1 MNPNNPI
8 ALKNVVGVKAT
19 IELGKNSQDF
29 ILNKKIFKTGSTGF
43 HGFGKL
49 VVSEDEKYQ
58 VNILVIRIG
67 SKPVHH
73 TIKENIS
80 GGVKKKK

>member
-1 MNPNNPI
+1 M
-8 ALKNVVGVKAT
+8 KAI
-19 IELGKNSQDF
+19 IEMGKNKQEF
-29 ILNKKIFKTGSTGF
+29 ILNKKTFKTGRTGF

-67 SKPVHH
+67 SKPVHP
-73 TIKENIS
+73 TTKEDIS
-80 GGVKKKK
+80 GGSKKKK

>member
-1 MNPNNPI
+1 M
-8 ALKNVVGVKAT
+8 KAT

-29 ILNKKIFKTGSTGF
+29 ILNRKIFKTGSTGF

-49 VVSEDEKYQ
+49 AVSEDEKYQ

-67 SKPVHH
+67 SKPVHPA
-73 TIKENIS
+73 IKENAS
-80 GGVKKKK
+80 VGVKKKK